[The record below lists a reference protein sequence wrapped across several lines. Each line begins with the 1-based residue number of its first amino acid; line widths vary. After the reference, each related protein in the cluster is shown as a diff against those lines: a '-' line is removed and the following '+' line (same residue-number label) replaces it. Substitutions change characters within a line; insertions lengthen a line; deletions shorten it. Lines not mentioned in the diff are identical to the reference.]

1 LSLSSPKTPI
11 TPIPEQA
18 PFETQID
25 NVAGTKVERV
35 KQPDGTYATVRSA
48 LPASAEDQTLQDTY
62 KQIAQDSLDWMNKLS
77 TNYDRS
83 QIPWLDQYLK
93 DYETTNLKAI
103 NDNAV
108 ATTNSDE
115 KALARFGQADSTAAA
130 QARTARFG
138 VVTGQKDQL
147 ARDMSGIEQDA
158 RNQELSKQGSLYS
171 LATGALNQQ
180 SATQIG
186 SLANLVSSGLT
197 QQGNTQNFNNSVAA
211 TVGANNASK
220 AASQQAGFN
229 NLVGLASLAAAPF
242 TGGASLAVPGLFAS
256 GSGGGSASAGSSL
269 GGLGSFGGWSTYGD
283 GTRIKW
289 S

>member
-1 LSLSSPKTPI
+1 MT
-11 TPIPEQA
+11 
-18 PFETQID
+18 
-25 NVAGTKVERV
+25 
-35 KQPDGTYATVRSA
+35 
-48 LPASAEDQTLQDTY
+48 
-62 KQIAQDSLDWMNKLS
+62 KLS

-103 NDNAV
+103 NDNATT
-108 ATTNSDE
+108 TTNSDE

-158 RNQELSKQGSLYS
+158 RNSELSKQGSLYS
-171 LATGALNQQ
+171 LATGGLNQQ
-180 SATQIG
+180 SATQLG
-186 SLANLVSSGLT
+186 SLASLASSGLS
-197 QQGNTQNFNNSVAA
+197 QQGNTQNYNNSVAA
-211 TVGANNASK
+211 TIGANNAAK
-220 AASQQAGFN
+220 AASQQAGFG

-242 TGGASLAVPGLFAS
+242 TGGASLAVPGLFGAA
-256 GSGGGSASAGSSL
+256 GGGAGGSAGGS
-269 GGLGSFGGWSTYGD
+269 LGSFGGWNTYGD

>member
-1 LSLSSPKTPI
+1 MGLSSPKTPI
-11 TPIPEQA
+11 TPIPAQA
-18 PFETQID
+18 DFETQID

-48 LPASAEDQTLQDTY
+48 LPLSAEDQALQDTY
-62 KQIAQDSLDWMNKLS
+62 KGIAQSSLDWMTKLS
-77 TNYDRS
+77 TDYNPDD
-83 QIPWLDQYLK
+83 IPWLK
-93 DYETTNLKAI
+93 DYLADYKATNLKAI
-103 NDNAV
+103 NDNAAST
-108 ATTNSDE
+108 ATSDE

-130 QARTARFG
+130 QARSARFG
-138 VVTGQKDQL
+138 VVSGQKDQL
-147 ARDMSGIEQDA
+147 SRDMSGIAQTA
-158 RNQELSKQGSLYS
+158 RDSELSKQGSLYS

-211 TVGANNASK
+211 TIGSNNAAK

-242 TGGASLAVPGLFAS
+242 TGGASLAVPGLFGAA
-256 GSGGGSASAGSSL
+256 GGGASAGAST
-269 GGLGSFGGWSTYGD
+269 GLSSFGGWNTYGD

>member
-1 LSLSSPKTPI
+1 MGLSSPKTPI

-48 LPASAEDQTLQDTY
+48 LPLSAEDQALQDTY
-62 KQIAQDSLDWMNKLS
+62 KSIAQNSLDYMTKLS

-93 DYETTNLKAI
+93 DYEATNLKAI
-103 NDNAV
+103 NDNALST
-108 ATTNSDE
+108 ANGEE
-115 KALARFGQADSTAAA
+115 KALARFGQADSTAGA
-130 QARTARFG
+130 QARSARFG
-138 VVTGQKDQL
+138 VVSGQKNQL

-158 RNQELSKQGSLYS
+158 RNQALGQQGSLYS

-180 SATQIG
+180 SATQLG
-186 SLANLVSSGLT
+186 SLANLVSSGLS
-197 QQGNTQNFNNSVAA
+197 QQGNTQNYNNSVAA
-211 TVGANNASK
+211 TIGANNAAK

-242 TGGASLAVPGLFAS
+242 TGGASLAVPGLFSAA
-256 GSGGGSASAGSSL
+256 GGGASAGTSL